1 MKIFALVLWP
11 ALALLLLG
19 AHFYRAGLWP
29 LAALALALIG
39 LLIVPRAWA
48 ARAIQLALLAGSL
61 EWLRSLAV
69 LVGGRFSAGQ
79 PYIRLVVILLAVAV
93 FTAGAALVF
102 RTYALRVRYG
112 IGGRI

>member
-1 MKIFALVLWP
+1 MKIVALVIWP
-11 ALALLLLG
+11 VLALLLLG

-29 LAALALALIG
+29 LAALALALNG
-39 LLIVPRAWA
+39 LLLVPRAWA
-48 ARAIQLALLAGSL
+48 ARAIQVALLAGSI
-61 EWLRSLAV
+61 EWLRTLAV
-69 LVGGRFSAGQ
+69 FVDERMVAGQ
-79 PYIRLVVILLAVAV
+79 PYFRLVVILLAVAV

>member
-19 AHFYRAGLWP
+19 AHLYRAGLGP

-39 LLIVPRAWA
+39 LLMVPRAWA

-69 LVGGRFSAGQ
+69 FVGERMAAGQ
-79 PYIRLVVILLAVAV
+79 PYLRLVVILLAVAV

-112 IGGRI
+112 LGGRI

>member
-1 MKIFALVLWP
+1 MQIFALVLCP
-11 ALALLLLG
+11 ALALLILS

-29 LAALALALIG
+29 LAALALVLNG
-39 LLIVPRAWA
+39 LLMVPRAWA
-48 ARAIQLALLAGSL
+48 ARAIQIALLAGSI
-61 EWLRSLAV
+61 EWLRTLASLVSERVA
-69 LVGGRFSAGQ
+69 AGQ
-79 PYIRLVVILLAVAV
+79 PYLRLAAILLGVAL